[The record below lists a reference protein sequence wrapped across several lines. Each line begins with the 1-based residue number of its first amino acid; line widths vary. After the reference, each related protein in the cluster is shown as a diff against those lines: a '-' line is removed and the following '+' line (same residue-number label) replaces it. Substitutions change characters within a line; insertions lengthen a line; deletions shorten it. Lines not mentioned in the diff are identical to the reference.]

1 MTVSVWWLIAA
12 LIVSVALEV
21 LVVRVATAACLSYA
35 PLSGD
40 ETDSVTYQRSLFT
53 PGERALLGV
62 WGGLV
67 AAGLLWWLGAAYDSG
82 WLVALG
88 LLAWLGALAWDVWTW
103 ERVAASVK
111 FVSWRR
117 GWQHST
123 RRVPV
128 SQVHQLHVVEKESVV
143 PLGLARVRIAACY
156 IALEMADGKAIKL
169 PRTAVIGGLERVENV
184 ANFVRLQMQMVEDTR
199 KRVAAEKRA
208 EARRAGKPSPDEE
221 RDLRKELI
229 KLRRQAAGRG
239 TPEA

>member
-1 MTVSVWWLIAA
+1 MTVSVWWLVAA
-12 LIVSVALEV
+12 LIAAVALEL
-21 LVVRVATAACLSYA
+21 LVVRVVTAVHLSYA

-40 ETDSVTYQRSLFT
+40 ETDSVVYQRSLFT
-53 PGERALLGV
+53 PGETTLLGV

-82 WLVALG
+82 WLIALG
-88 LLAWLGALAWDVWTW
+88 FLAWLGATGWDLWTW

-128 SQVHQLHVVEKESVV
+128 AQVRELHVVEKESVL
-143 PLGLARVRIAACY
+143 PLGFARVRFAACY

-221 RDLRKELI
+221 RELRKELV
-229 KLRRQAAGRG
+229 KLRRQTAGRG
-239 TPEA
+239 NPEA